1 MRNYK
6 KYILAVSLAL
16 VLGCPGATVRGENV
30 RMREMNYHEMSYEEE
45 LQAAADSVENS
56 LKSDTEAPLT
66 DDMILPSSFGIH
78 VSISWSS
85 SDENVISPDGRIH
98 IPPVDKGNQTA
109 SLTAVFTSTQTTKT
123 IKKTFDVTIKALNTK
138 ELLAKEAAQ
147 VQSYLNYV
155 LNDGYTLPDKSAI
168 GITSDIQW
176 SVVSGEAV
184 INNQILSKTSSS
196 SEREPLTLRATLTNG
211 SATQTVD
218 INHLV
223 LLDEYAG
230 YVMSFFGGNDDKKTV
245 HLAYSYDGIHFFAL
259 NGGNTILKTSAKSIK
274 YQELRDPFLMR
285 KKDGSFAV
293 LATNGWTST
302 SIYLWDSENLTSFE
316 NERTAVLSVKGTVGL
331 SGFHTWAP
339 ECNYDPLTD
348 TYTVYWSDPE
358 AENDYGKTFYNT
370 SKDLVQFSEP
380 GILFAADGSMIDA
393 SIKKYNGYYYMVYND
408 AYGDNDT
415 GNGGKIIY
423 MAKSASLTPG
433 SFKQV
438 SGALSPAG
446 TISEGPFLF
455 EDFKDGSWYV
465 MYDHYGLH
473 KFGVAKTNDLA
484 GDNWDYLGVS
494 ETMPTENIRHGGVI
508 PVTGRELSA
517 IINAYRTDEPVC
529 AEVPAP
535 SAVTVTATSDKNA
548 AISALPKN
556 ISVTLT
562 DGQKTS
568 ESVTW
573 DTSAV
578 NTAQAGTYTVS
589 GKVTIPSVSGD
600 AVTDTA
606 VKVQVTTDTA
616 KTFPWGI
623 LAAGAGVVI
632 AAAGCTGIFL
642 YRKRRHHTN

>member
-1 MRNYK
+1 MKNHK
-6 KYILAVSLAL
+6 KYILAFSLAL
-16 VLGCPGATVRGENV
+16 VLGYPGVTVRSENV
-30 RMREMNYHEMSYEEE
+30 RTREMNYHEMSYEEE

-56 LKSDTEAPLT
+56 LKPDTGALLT

-85 SDENVISPDGRIH
+85 NDENVISHDGHIH
-98 IPPVDKGNQTA
+98 IPSIDKGNQTA
-109 SLTAVFTSTQTTKT
+109 SLTAVFTSTQTTQT
-123 IKKTFDVTIKALNTK
+123 LKKTFDVTVKALDTK
-138 ELLAKEAAQ
+138 ELLAKEASQ

-155 LNDGYTLPDKSAI
+155 LNNGYTLPDKSAI
-168 GITSDIQW
+168 GITSDIEW
-176 SVVSGEAV
+176 SVLSGEAV
-184 INNQILSKTSSS
+184 INNQILSKTAKS
-196 SEREPLTLRATLTNG
+196 SEREPIVLRATLKHDNT
-211 SATQTVD
+211 TQTVD
-218 INHLV
+218 IHHLV

-245 HLAYSYDGIHFFAL
+245 HLAYSYDGTHFFPL

-358 AENDYGKTFYNT
+358 ADNDYGKTFYNT

-455 EDFKDGSWYV
+455 EDFNDGSWYV

-473 KFGVAKTNDLA
+473 KFGVAKTEDLE
-484 GDNWDYLGVS
+484 GDSWDYLGVS

-508 PVTGRELSA
+508 PVTGKELSA
-517 IINAYRTDEPVC
+517 IIDAYRTDEPVC

-548 AISALPKN
+548 AISSLPKT
-556 ISVTLT
+556 IPITLT
-562 DGQKTS
+562 DGQKAS

-573 DTSAV
+573 DTSKV
-578 NTAQAGTYTVS
+578 NTSQAGTYTVP
-589 GKVTIPSVSGD
+589 GKVTIPSVTGD
-600 AVTDTA
+600 AITDTA
-606 VKVQVTTDTA
+606 VEVLVTADTT
-616 KTFPWGI
+616 KTFPCGI
-623 LAAGAGVVI
+623 LAVGAGAVI
-632 AAAGCTGIFL
+632 AATGCVGVFL
-642 YRKRRHHTN
+642 YKKHRHRTH